1 MQKLRM
7 NKRLLNLFSILL
19 IVSVLAACS
28 SSEPVNSSEE
38 TAAKPAKTSITVS
51 WNKDVGSL
59 NPHMYNPSQFFAQ
72 AMVYDS
78 LVQYGDKGIIEP
90 MLAESWSISEDGKV
104 YTFNLRKNVK
114 FSDGSAFTANNA
126 KRNFDA
132 VLKNR
137 EAHSWMELIN
147 QIEVTEAPD
156 EHTFVLKLKNKYV
169 PALQE
174 LTYIRPVRFLADA
187 GFPEGDDTSK
197 GIAKAIGTGPWIL
210 DSYQKDKQAVFKQNP
225 NYWGTAPALEQVTVN
240 IIPDGEARALALQN
254 GELDLIYGIGLI
266 NLDTFKTLRDS
277 GEFKTA
283 VSEPLAT
290 RTLVLNT
297 ARGYTQDK
305 NVRLALQHGLDKQA
319 IIDFLFHGIEKRA
332 DQLMSPEIPYVDAK
346 IKPYDY
352 DTAKAESLLE
362 EAGWKWNAAKTVRE
376 KNGKPLK
383 LSLRY
388 IRSDSMQSTLAETV
402 KSNFAKIGVQ
412 IELVGE
418 EEQQFWDNAFAGN
431 FDLLFDETWGAPYDP
446 HSYLSAMRKDEHSS
460 SSFQAQKGLANL
472 KQYHQWIDQA
482 LITLDDKERETLY
495 QNVLKGLHDE
505 ALYIPI
511 SYQVN
516 IAVYKEDVVKSFA
529 FPSTHYEFPW
539 NDILM
544 K

>member
-1 MQKLRM
+1 M
-7 NKRLLNLFSILL
+7 NLSLVSSSHKRTFIGFILL
-19 IVSVLAACS
+19 LTLMLLTVACGSQQS
-28 SSEPVNSSEE
+28 SNKVIN
-38 TAAKPAKTSITVS
+38 VS

-72 AMVYDS
+72 AMVFES
-78 LVQYGDKGIIEP
+78 LVQYGEQGKIEP
-90 MLAESWSISEDGKV
+90 MLAESWEISEDGKTH
-104 YTFNLRKNVK
+104 TFKLRKNVK
-114 FSDGSAFTANNA
+114 YSDGSPFNAGNA

-147 QIEVTEAPD
+147 QIESTSAPND
-156 EHTFVLKLKNKYV
+156 ETFIITLKNKYM
-169 PALQE
+169 PTLQE
-174 LTYIRPVRFLADA
+174 LTYVRPVRFLADS
-187 GFPEGDDTSK
+187 GFPEDDDTSK
-197 GIAKAIGTGPWIL
+197 GIIKAIGTGPWIL
-210 DSYQKDKQAVFKQNP
+210 NEYIKDKKAVFKRNP
-225 NYWGTAPALEQVTVN
+225 NYWGSAPNIDEVIVN

-266 NLDTFKTLRDS
+266 NLDTFKSLNDS

-290 RTLVLNT
+290 RTLVLNS
-297 ARGYTQDK
+297 ARGYTQDRA
-305 NVRLALQHGLDKQA
+305 VRTALQHGLDKQS
-319 IIDFLFHGIEKRA
+319 IIDYMFHGIEKRA

-346 IKPYDY
+346 LQPYEYNPDK
-352 DTAKAESLLE
+352 AKQLLD
-362 EAGWKWNAAKTVRE
+362 EAGWVLNNQTNIRE
-376 KNGKPLK
+376 KDGKPLQ

-402 KSNFAKIGVQ
+402 KSNYAKIGIQ

-431 FDLLFDETWGAPYDP
+431 FDMLFDETWGAPYDP

-460 SSFQAQKGLANL
+460 SSYQAQKGLVNL
-472 KQYHQWIDQA
+472 KQYHAWIDQA
-482 LITLDDKERETLY
+482 LITIDESERQRLY

-505 ALYIPI
+505 AIYIPI

-516 IAVYKEDVVKSFA
+516 IAVYREETLKSFQ

-539 NDILM
+539 NEIEL